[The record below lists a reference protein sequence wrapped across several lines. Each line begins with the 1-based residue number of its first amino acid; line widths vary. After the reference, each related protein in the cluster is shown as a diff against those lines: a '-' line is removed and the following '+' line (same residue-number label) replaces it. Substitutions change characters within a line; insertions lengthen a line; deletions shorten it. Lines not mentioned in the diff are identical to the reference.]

1 MTTVAEFYSN
11 PHIGLRFGV
20 KNANH
25 TSAIGHS
32 GQDINGWREGTW
44 IPAFSSGRVV
54 NKVPDGGAFNKRD
67 LGNFIVI
74 ESVIGGVRY
83 FVTYCHLASFGGTPE
98 IGDPV
103 VFGQGVGPIGN
114 TGYSFGTHLHAMMS
128 TTSMYPTTR
137 VNLVDPLPFIYAAR
151 AGTAGGG
158 GEPIPEPEPEP
169 EPEPIPEEEDDMPKN
184 AAIWYVNAN
193 NKAVMKIFNTGS
205 GFESEYSSSDA
216 TPPGE
221 LNGQMARI
229 FDMPV
234 ADWPKVSKEYAALLS
249 QSLAAVRA
257 TGGGGSVTV
266 EAPNYTAILKSDG
279 VPGNITGTLTPQ

>member
-1 MTTVAEFYSN
+1 MAPNLAWGGFANGQIPRANLVDIGGGKLLQANAAESW
-11 PHIGLRFGV
+11 IRFTQAFRARWGSPLYL
-20 KNANH
+20 ADY
-25 TSAIGHS
+25 
-32 GQDINGWREGTW
+32 QD
-44 IPAFSSGRVV
+44 AY
-54 NKVPDGGAFNKRD
+54 RD
-67 LGNFIVI
+67 LALQQYMWDHRNSGPPHPSKVAYPGNSIHGWAR
-74 ESVIGGVRY
+74 SVDCSGY
-83 FVTYCHLASFGGTPE
+83 
-98 IGDPV
+98 
-103 VFGQGVGPIGN
+103 GQRGSARHNWMVDNCARFNWSWDYGRSLNEPWHWDYVGPI
-114 TGYSFGTHLHAMMS
+114 
-128 TTSMYPTTR
+128 TT
-137 VNLVDPLPFIYAAR
+137 
-151 AGTAGGG
+151 TAGDGG
-158 GEPIPEPEPEP
+158 VVPFPPEPEPEP